1 MLDTIMEI
9 ESIVKAVERKIISR
23 STANGLIKNVL
34 SNLAVQQAEGIVVNC
49 GQCGK
54 EHTCYE

>member
-1 MLDTIMEI
+1 MLDTIIEI

-34 SNLAVQQAEGIVVNC
+34 SNLAVQQTEGTVVNC

-54 EHTCYE
+54 EHECYL

>member
-1 MLDTIMEI
+1 MEI

-34 SNLAVQQAEGIVVNC
+34 SNLAVQQAKETVVNC
-49 GQCGK
+49 GHCGK
-54 EHTCYE
+54 EHLCLD

>member
-9 ESIVKAVERKIISR
+9 ESIVKAVERKTISR

-34 SNLAVQQAEGIVVNC
+34 SNLAVQQAEGTVVNC
-49 GQCGK
+49 GHCGK
-54 EHTCYE
+54 EHLCLD

>member
-34 SNLAVQQAEGIVVNC
+34 SNLAVQQAKETVVNC
-49 GQCGK
+49 GHCGK
-54 EHTCYE
+54 EHLCLD